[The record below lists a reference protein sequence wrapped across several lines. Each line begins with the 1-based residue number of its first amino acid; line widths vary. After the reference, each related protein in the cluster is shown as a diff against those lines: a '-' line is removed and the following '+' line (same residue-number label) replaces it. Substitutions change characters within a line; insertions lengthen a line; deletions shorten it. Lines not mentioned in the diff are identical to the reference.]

1 MCQSSIYRLRM
12 LKNLLNTSNK
22 RDWKTLLSKRHP
34 LLSKTLFWSHN
45 QFSLSSLLLNITN
58 PFWKDMMKSWRAYL
72 GNPKEP
78 IDIFKSTIM
87 EQLLLLKIEKK
98 PFYWKPRIDAG
109 ILYIKGII
117 DNNGDFL
124 SYIFSIVIAF

>member
-12 LKNLLNTSNK
+12 LKILLNTSNK
-22 RDWKTLLSKRHP
+22 SDRKTLLSKRHP
-34 LLSKTLFWSHN
+34 LLSKTLFWSRN

-72 GNPKEP
+72 GNPKKP

-87 EQLLLLKIEKK
+87 E
-98 PFYWKPRIDAG
+98 
-109 ILYIKGII
+109 
-117 DNNGDFL
+117 
-124 SYIFSIVIAF
+124 